1 MTFEGDTENA
11 KTFKKRIFLE
21 NRRQGLLKGTPILKK
36 FNRRFFWI
44 SARAIYT
51 YSCYLVTTL

>member
-1 MTFEGDTENA
+1 MTSEGDTENA

-36 FNRRFFWI
+36 FNGRFFGLVLVQ
-44 SARAIYT
+44 YT
-51 YSCYLVTTL
+51 PTHVI